1 MIRSG
6 YAMKQLDDDASASK
20 KIGHVI
26 RENRAKEETK

>member
-6 YAMKQLDDDASASK
+6 YAMKQLDDDASK

-26 RENRAKEETK
+26 RENHAKEETK

>member
-1 MIRSG
+1 MNDSIR
-6 YAMKQLDDDASASK
+6 MEQLDDDASK

>member
-6 YAMKQLDDDASASK
+6 YAIEQLDDDASK